1 MATLTEQAFL
11 DRYGTAVLTGNASVL
26 VGAGLSRASGYPDWN
41 GLMEPLRE
49 RANISPDIK
58 DLPLVAQYFEQS
70 DPGGRPTLLQHLAD
84 HLGAVHAVPGR
95 GHHALARL
103 PIRTIWTTNY
113 DSLLEMAL
121 PTDFV
126 PIIRDADLRDRT
138 IGQKRIIKMHGNL
151 TDGSWTSEPV
161 ITRADFENY
170 EPTHLRMSA
179 SLRAT
184 YLTQAMLFLGFS
196 FDDPN
201 IEVLLRLARTSLNL
215 GAPEHF
221 TIMRRPG
228 PSEDPRAHQH
238 RVTDLR
244 HSNVDVL
251 EIDDF
256 SELDLLLV
264 KLVRRTRE
272 PRLFVS
278 GSTADN
284 TLDVKTFADPCA
296 HRLADYPDLQVA
308 SLGGPAGT
316 AITFTLGEELLKRD
330 AYNPDRLRLH
340 FRRQPTAAPPLERRI
355 GTAIYSALGQN
366 ELRREVME
374 ECRAVLVLGGGS
386 RTAEE
391 VALADELDVP
401 VIPLGSSG
409 GAAADAYRRGPGSW
423 VGSHLGDWA
432 QLDDPDP
439 LSAAG
444 AVARLVAV
452 AMHLQQD

>member
-26 VGAGLSRASGYPDWN
+26 VGAGLSRGSGYPDWN
-41 GLMEPLRE
+41 GLMEPLRK
-49 RANISPDIK
+49 RVDISPAIT

-84 HLGAVHAVPGR
+84 QLGAIPASPGR
-95 GHHALARL
+95 GHYALARL

-113 DSLLEMAL
+113 DALLEMAL
-121 PTDFV
+121 PDFI
-126 PIIRDADLRDRT
+126 PIVRDNDLRDRT
-138 IGQKRIIKMHGNL
+138 IGQKRIIKMHGSL
-151 TDGSWTSEPV
+151 ADGSWISEPV
-161 ITRADFENY
+161 VTRTDYERY
-170 EPTHLRMSA
+170 EPAHLRMWS

-201 IEVLLRLARTSLNL
+201 IDVLLRLARTSLDL

-228 PSEDPRAHQH
+228 PSDDQRAHQH

-256 SELDLLLV
+256 SELDMLLV

-278 GSTADN
+278 GSTVDN
-284 TLDVKTFADPCA
+284 ALDVKKFADPCA
-296 HRLADYPDLQVA
+296 HRLADFPELQVA

-316 AITFTLGEELLKRD
+316 AITFTLGEELLKRHR
-330 AYNPDRLRLH
+330 YNPDRLRLH

-355 GTAIYSALGQN
+355 GTAIYSSLGQN

-374 ECRAVLVLGGGS
+374 ECRAVLVLGGGT

-391 VALADELDVP
+391 VALADELDLP
-401 VIPLGSSG
+401 VIPLAGSG
-409 GAAADAYRRGPGSW
+409 GAAADAYQRGPGSW
-423 VGSHLGDWA
+423 VESHMSDWTLLGDSDA
-432 QLDDPDP
+432 LT
-439 LSAAG
+439 AAG
-444 AVARLVAV
+444 AAARLTAV
-452 AMHLQQD
+452 AMHLRQD

>member
-26 VGAGLSRASGYPDWN
+26 VGAGLSRGSGYPDWN
-41 GLMEPLRE
+41 ALMEPLRD
-49 RANISPDIK
+49 RADISPDIK

-70 DPGGRPTLLQHLAD
+70 DPGGRPTLLQLLAD
-84 HLGAVHAVPGR
+84 QLGAVHAVPGR
-95 GHHALARL
+95 GHRALARL

-121 PTDFV
+121 PDFV
-126 PIIRDADLRDRT
+126 PILRDADLRDRT
-138 IGQKRIIKMHGNL
+138 IGQKRIVKMHGNL
-151 TDGSWTSEPV
+151 SDGSWTSEPV
-161 ITRADFENY
+161 ITRADFERY
-170 EPTHLRMSA
+170 EPTHLRMWS

-201 IEVLLRLARTSLNL
+201 IEVLLRLARTSLDL

-244 HSNVDVL
+244 HSGVDVL

-256 SELDLLLV
+256 RELDMLLV

-278 GSTADN
+278 GSTADD
-284 TLDVKTFADPCA
+284 TLDVRAFAGPCA
-296 HRLADYPDLQVA
+296 HRLADYPELQVA

-316 AITFTLGEELLKRD
+316 AVTFTLGEELFKRGH
-330 AYNPDRLRLH
+330 YNPDRLRLH

-355 GTAIYSALGQN
+355 GTAIYSSLGQN
-366 ELRREVME
+366 DLRREVME
-374 ECRAVLVLGGGS
+374 ECRAVLVLGGGP

-391 VALADELDVP
+391 VAIADELDLP
-401 VIPLGSSG
+401 VIPLAASG
-409 GAAADAYRRGPGSW
+409 GAAAEAYQSGAGRW
-423 VGSHLGDWA
+423 VGPHGGDWA
-432 QLDDPDP
+432 LLEDPDP

-452 AMHLQQD
+452 AMNLRQN